1 MIRSP
6 MRTSIGATG
15 GVFVGVLLGLF
26 KPALGWIDLSTIT
39 DFRLALSG
47 IFIANLPA
55 LFQRDRLPDAI
66 ENQFSTVSRAVK
78 SGKLSRAQA
87 KFYYA
92 QIVTTALEHAK
103 LSTAMEREVD
113 LLTSEATA
121 PERPRRSR
129 NRATPTS

>member
-66 ENQFSTVSRAVK
+66 EDQFSTVSRAVK

-92 QIVTTALEHAK
+92 QIVTTALDGVDPVWRSLRGLVNYATGWTFCM
-103 LSTAMEREVD
+103 SASYVMGER
-113 LLTSEATA
+113 
-121 PERPRRSR
+121 
-129 NRATPTS
+129 